1 MALQAMLGLR
11 PPQRI
16 CVRQLLLYST
26 KAASNNPDRH
36 KVDQVKLV
44 FPNTTPDP
52 QKSSP
57 PLNFTG
63 RETANSKEI
72 PQWAKPLSCQSPK
85 PRKVPK
91 PLWKQKFDAYFELTK
106 PRLTALVVLS
116 AMSSYALAPE
126 GGSVISLAYLTLGTA
141 LCSASANSINQ
152 GREPEYDRLMT
163 RTRKRPVASNRLQSK
178 DAFAFATASGIA
190 GVSILAGGTNAV
202 VAGLGAANIGLYGG
216 LYTSLKRKSI
226 SNTWVGAVVGAIP
239 PLMGWATC
247 STLLTPGPWI
257 LALLL
262 YSWQFP
268 HFMSL
273 SYSIADEYK
282 QAGYVMSAWTNPLL
296 TARVALR
303 HSIAMF
309 PICIGASYFGLTDN
323 FFILDSSIINGWQA
337 YAALKFYQQQKQL
350 AKLDPKIY
358 KRSGEH
364 KKYAKLLFWASVIHL
379 PMILLLAMLH
389 KKGRWDW
396 LFGSSSL
403 DDEED
408 HDDESNNTEPST
420 TP

>member
-1 MALQAMLGLR
+1 MALQARLGLR
-11 PPQRI
+11 SPQRV
-16 CVRQLLLYST
+16 CLRQLLKYST
-26 KAASNNPDRH
+26 SSASNNPEKH
-36 KVDQVKLV
+36 NVDQVKLV
-44 FPNTTPDP
+44 FPDTNTDP
-52 QKSSP
+52 HKSTP

-63 RETANSKEI
+63 REVNKSKDI

-85 PRKVPK
+85 PRKVPR
-91 PLWKQKFDAYFELTK
+91 PLWKKKFDAFFELTK

-163 RTRKRPVASNRLQSK
+163 RTRKRPVASNRLQPK
-178 DAFAFATASGIA
+178 DAFAFAAASGTA
-190 GVSILAGGTNAV
+190 GISILAGGTNAI

-247 STLLTPGPWI
+247 STLLAPGPWI

-282 QAGYVMSAWTNPLL
+282 HAGYVMSAWTNPLL

-309 PICIGASYFGLTDN
+309 PICISASYFGLTDS

-337 YAALKFYQQQKQL
+337 YAAFKFYQQQKQL
-350 AKLDPKIY
+350 AKMDPKIY

-379 PMILLLAMLH
+379 PLILLLAMLH

-396 LFGSSSL
+396 LFGSSTD
-403 DDEED
+403 DDEES
-408 HDDESNNTEPST
+408 HENEINNVESTST
-420 TP
+420 